1 MDVVIL
7 IGRILFVLIFF
18 GSAFGHLTQTSG
30 MAEYAKSRGV
40 PMPEVAVIGGGVLML
55 LGGLSVLLGLWADLG
70 ALLLL
75 IFLVP
80 TAVVMHPF
88 WKETEAHTKQT
99 EQIQFMKDMSLAGA
113 SLTLFGFFVQNE
125 DLGLVITGP
134 LFS

>member
-7 IGRILFVLIFF
+7 IGRILFVLLFF

-40 PMPEVAVIGGGVLML
+40 PMPEVAVIGSGVLMV

-80 TAVVMHPF
+80 TAVLMHPF
-88 WKETEAHTKQT
+88 WKETDAQTKQM
-99 EQIQFMKDMSLAGA
+99 EQIQFLKDMSLAGA
-113 SLTLFGFFVQNE
+113 SLMLFGFFVQNE

>member
-1 MDVVIL
+1 MDVVIV
-7 IGRILFVLIFF
+7 IGRILFVLVFF

-40 PMPEVAVIGGGVLML
+40 PMPEVAVIGSGVLMV

-80 TAVVMHPF
+80 TAVLMHPF
-88 WKETEAHTKQT
+88 WKETDAQTKQI
-99 EQIQFMKDMSLAGA
+99 EQVQFMKDMSLAGA
-113 SLTLFGFFVQNE
+113 SLMLFGFFVKNE

-134 LFS
+134 LFT

>member
-7 IGRILFVLIFF
+7 IGRILFVLVFF

-30 MAEYAKSRGV
+30 MAEYARSRGV
-40 PMPEVAVIGGGVLML
+40 PMPEVAVIGSGVLMV

-80 TAVVMHPF
+80 TAVLMHPF
-88 WKETEAHTKQT
+88 WKETDAQTKQT
-99 EQIQFMKDMSLAGA
+99 EQVQFMKDMSLAGA
-113 SLTLFGFFVQNE
+113 SLMLFGFFVENE
-125 DLGLVITGP
+125 DLGIVITGP
-134 LFS
+134 LFT